1 MHHQLEKV
9 HLLKEESSAETVTAD
24 GELAGDDLHASLFL
38 LPDDTTTCS
47 WWNLIR
53 RSTASLT
60 TLLKPPSMDM
70 CTTAGVR

>member
-1 MHHQLEKV
+1 M
-9 HLLKEESSAETVTAD
+9 AEGA
-24 GELAGDDLHASLFL
+24 LAGEDWQAFLFL

-47 WWNLIR
+47 WCSLTS